1 MARGLDRNVWPAG
14 ALIVVATAGFAA
26 AVVAGWPGHFPPD
39 AIFQLAQ
46 GRSNVFSFAHP
57 PVMAWLLGL
66 ADKLTPDAGAFMVMD
81 VALFFTGIA
90 ALALAVGARW
100 RAVAVLAL
108 LCASPLVLI
117 YQGLVVKDVFFADAM
132 LGAFAAIAWAGRL
145 WPKAGARIVLCT
157 VAILLLLV
165 AALTRQNGAAAAAVG
180 VFTLGW
186 TAWAR
191 AERGGRARAFLGVAA
206 AAGLLLV
213 GAGVAAML
221 VFQAHSDRKPEITA
235 QWMTLRIWDLSGAV
249 HADPTLGLPVLHR
262 EAPGVEHFVRRT
274 AAPMFDPKS
283 LDSMA
288 VRMEGRFDPAKVGG
302 AVSDEWRRL
311 ILKQPGLYLET
322 RWRDFWQV
330 FGTPDVKACAPV
342 LVGVDPGDPDMLADA
357 GLKAR
362 ETDKDDWD
370 SDYAQAFLGTPLFSH
385 PFYAVLAALLLLW
398 ALWDVA
404 RGRPEMIAAAGL
416 LLAAFAF
423 SASFFVIT
431 IACDYRYILFLD
443 VAAMAALV
451 QRLAF
456 KPVSSGRAPRSP
468 PRPKGRSGRRR

>member
-1 MARGLDRNVWPAG
+1 MARGRDRNVWPAG
-14 ALIVVATAGFAA
+14 ALIFVAIAGFAA

-46 GRSNVFSFAHP
+46 GRSGVFSFAHP

-66 ADKLTPDAGAFMVMD
+66 ADRLTPDAGAFMVMD
-81 VALFFTGIA
+81 TALFFTGLV
-90 ALALAVGARW
+90 ALALAVGATW
-100 RAVAVLAL
+100 RAALVMAL

-132 LGAFAAIAWAGRL
+132 LAAFAAIAWAGRL
-145 WPKAGARIVLCT
+145 WPKTGARLVLCAL
-157 VAILLLLV
+157 AILLLLV
-165 AALTRQNGAAAAAVG
+165 GALTRQNGALAAAVG
-180 VFTLGW
+180 VFTLAW
-186 TAWAR
+186 TARAR
-191 AERGGRARAFLGVAA
+191 AERGDRARAFIGVAA
-206 AAGLLLV
+206 LAAVLLA
-213 GAGVAAML
+213 GAGVATML
-221 VFQAHSDRKPEITA
+221 AFQAHSDRKPEVTA
-235 QWMTLRIWDLSGAV
+235 QWMTLRVWDLSGAV
-249 HADPTLGLPVLHR
+249 HADPALKLPILHR
-262 EAPGVEHFVRRT
+262 KAPGVERFVRHT

-283 LDSMA
+283 LDAMA
-288 VRMEGRFDPAKVGG
+288 VRMQGLFDPAKVGT
-302 AVSDEWRRL
+302 AISDEWRRL
-311 ILKQPGLYLET
+311 ILKHPLLYLET

-330 FGTPDVKACAPV
+330 FGTPQVKACAPV

-370 SDYAQAFLGTPLFSH
+370 SDYAQAFLGTPVFSH
-385 PFYAVLAALLLLW
+385 PFYAVLAAVLLLW
-398 ALWDVA
+398 ALADVG

-431 IACDYRYILFLD
+431 IACDYRYIYFLD
-443 VAAMAALV
+443 VAATAALV

-456 KPVSSGRAPRSP
+456 TPVSDREPRSP
-468 PRPKGRSGRRR
+468 RRQRGRSGRRR